1 MTNNPYDSAGR
12 DPLEEFLKK
21 LQEQGFDPSA
31 MNGAAGFDA
40 DALKNMG
47 IPLDP
52 AMLSGIFAQVNSMM
66 SAQSSDEPVNWD
78 MAKQH
83 ACQVLAMGEDPSV
96 TSSQTG
102 AVRDAAALADL
113 CWIP

>member
-1 MTNNPYDSAGR
+1 MTKNPYDSAGR

-40 DALKNMG
+40 DALKNMD

-52 AMLSGIFAQVNSMM
+52 AML
-66 SAQSSDEPVNWD
+66 
-78 MAKQH
+78 
-83 ACQVLAMGEDPSV
+83 
-96 TSSQTG
+96 
-102 AVRDAAALADL
+102 
-113 CWIP
+113 